1 MIVRTLRLAV
11 SGSRGMSVLAEARE
25 IVPGGLGL
33 ERERLRRAVFYVPCS
48 EPRKI
53 RKAQQSAA
61 DCVMYDLEDGVA
73 ASCKEQAR
81 RLLAEAAAG
90 SRRGAE
96 VGVRI
101 NAIGSG
107 LEDEDLRAALQAERL
122 DVVLVPKVNSAAD
135 VQHVC
140 RAIKVAGRS
149 AVRVIASIESARA
162 LVNIHEIAQADARVD
177 ALLFAAEDYC
187 ADAGVMRTAM
197 RRELYHARAVVTTA
211 AHAFRLQAIDMVAM
225 DFRDA
230 DVLREE
236 AEEAAAMG
244 FTGKQVIHPAQLSV
258 VQQCFAPSPAA
269 VLRARRIVDGF
280 RKSCS
285 AGHGAFELDG
295 KAVDMPV
302 VKCALRVL
310 RRSELVDEHAF
321 ASAVRIDTRKSDT

>member
-1 MIVRTLRLAV
+1 
-11 SGSRGMSVLAEARE
+11 
-25 IVPGGLGL
+25 
-33 ERERLRRAVFYVPCS
+33 VPCS

-73 ASCKEQAR
+73 TSCKEQAR

-107 LEDEDLRAALQAERL
+107 LEDKDLCAALQAERL
-122 DVVLVPKVNSAAD
+122 DVVLVPKVNSATD

-140 RAIKVAGRS
+140 RAIDRAGRS

-187 ADAGVMRTAM
+187 ADAGVTRTAT
-197 RRELYHARAVVTTA
+197 RRELYHARAVVANA

-230 DVLREE
+230 DVLCEE
-236 AEEAAAMG
+236 AEEGAAMG

-258 VQQCFAPSPAA
+258 VQRCFAPTPAA

-280 RKSCS
+280 RRSCNT
-285 AGHGAFELDG
+285 GRGAFELDG

-310 RRSELVDEHAF
+310 RR
-321 ASAVRIDTRKSDT
+321 